1 VLDPSEQAALSCAV
15 DIPPRASAIDAATWS
30 WKGVREW
37 AEQQYA
43 KHLSPR
49 SCLRY
54 LRRLGFVWKRPKR
67 LLLKADAA
75 KRTAFVDLY
84 RALLAD
90 ATARGARIFF
100 VDEAHFRADGD
111 LRGLWVRRG
120 AEALV
125 PSTSPGNGAKAS
137 YYAGVCLETG
147 EVCAAQL
154 EGTST
159 AQTSV
164 AFLQA
169 LREEFPGEVIVI
181 WDNGPAH
188 HGPALRAYL
197 QTPDLH
203 LRLIA
208 LPAYSPDYN
217 PAEELWKWIRE
228 DVTANTCFG
237 TGAKVAAAVWEFL
250 LGLNTRL
257 DEVKQRCQNELQT
270 AAFPERARY
279 PERRL
284 RRLEQRRQRTVQAAL
299 AM

>member
-1 VLDPSEQAALSCAV
+1 V
-15 DIPPRASAIDAATWS
+15 DAPPRTSAIDAATWS
-30 WKGVREW
+30 CEGVREW
-37 AEQQYA
+37 VAARYA
-43 KHLSPR
+43 KRLSLR

-54 LRRLGFVWKRPKR
+54 LQRLGFVWKRPKR
-67 LLLKADAA
+67 LLLKADAS
-75 KRTAFVDLY
+75 KRAAFIEVY

-100 VDEAHFRADGD
+100 ADEAHFRADGD

-120 AEALV
+120 EDAFVA
-125 PSTSPGNGAKAS
+125 STSPGRGAKAS
-137 YYAGVCLETG
+137 YYGAVCLETG
-147 EVCAAQL
+147 EVCAVQL

-159 AQTSV
+159 AKTSV

-169 LREEFPGEVIVI
+169 LREEFPGELIVI

-188 HGPALRAYL
+188 RGPALREYL
-197 QTPDLH
+197 QTPDLK

-217 PAEELWKWIRE
+217 PAEELWKWLRDE
-228 DVTANTCFG
+228 VTANTGFG

-250 LGLNTRL
+250 LGLNDRL
-257 DEVKQRCQNELQT
+257 DEVQQRCRNELQT
-270 AAFPERARY
+270 AAFPETSRH
-279 PERRL
+279 PERRA
-284 RRLEQRRQRTVQAAL
+284 RRLEQRRERVIQAAL

>member
-1 VLDPSEQAALSCAV
+1 M
-15 DIPPRASAIDAATWS
+15 
-30 WKGVREW
+30 REW
-37 AEQQYA
+37 AVRHCT
-43 KHLSPR
+43 KRLSPR

-54 LRRLGFVWKRPKR
+54 LQRLGFVWKRPKR

-75 KRTAFVDLY
+75 KRAAFVELY
-84 RALLAD
+84 RQLLLE

-100 VDEAHFRADGD
+100 ADEAHFRADGD

-120 AEALV
+120 TEAFV
-125 PSTSPGNGAKAS
+125 ASTSPGRSEKAS
-137 YYAGVCLETG
+137 YYGAVCLETG
-147 EVCAAQL
+147 EVCAVQL

-159 AQTSV
+159 AKTSV

-169 LREEFPGEVIVI
+169 LREEFPGELLVI

-188 HGPALRAYL
+188 RGDALREYL
-197 QTPDLH
+197 QTPDLK

-250 LGLNTRL
+250 LGLNGRR
-257 DEVKQRCQNELQT
+257 DEVRQRCLNELQT
-270 AAFPERARY
+270 AAFPDTSRH

-284 RRLEQRRQRTVQAAL
+284 QRLKQRRQRTVQATL

>member
-1 VLDPSEQAALSCAV
+1 LLHDESPAAVEAREAAFIV
-15 DIPPRASAIDAATWS
+15 PTYARTQFHPRDGKGAQLIDA
-30 WKGVREW
+30 KGHIYWDLLGGIAVNVLGHR
-37 AEQQYA
+37 
-43 KHLSPR
+43 HPR
-49 SCLRY
+49 
-54 LRRLGFVWKRPKR
+54 
-67 LLLKADAA
+67 
-75 KRTAFVDLY
+75 
-84 RALLAD
+84 
-90 ATARGARIFF
+90 
-100 VDEAHFRADGD
+100 
-111 LRGLWVRRG
+111 
-120 AEALV
+120 LV
-125 PSTSPGNGAKAS
+125 K
-137 YYAGVCLETG
+137 
-147 EVCAAQL
+147 
-154 EGTST
+154 
-159 AQTSV
+159 
-164 AFLQA
+164 A

-228 DVTANTCFG
+228 DGTANTCFG

>member
-1 VLDPSEQAALSCAV
+1 M
-15 DIPPRASAIDAATWS
+15 
-30 WKGVREW
+30 REW
-37 AEQQYA
+37 AARQCA
-43 KHLSPR
+43 KRLSPR

-54 LRRLGFVWKRPKR
+54 LHRLGFVWKRPKR

-75 KRTAFVDLY
+75 KRTAFVQVY

-100 VDEAHFRADGD
+100 ADEAHFRADGD

-120 AEALV
+120 TAALV
-125 PSTSPGNGAKAS
+125 PSTSPGRGAKAS
-137 YYAGVCLETG
+137 YYGAVCLETG
-147 EVCAAQL
+147 EVCAVQL

-159 AQTSV
+159 AKTSV
-164 AFLQA
+164 AFLRA
-169 LREEFPGEVIVI
+169 LREEFPGELIVI

-188 HGPALRAYL
+188 RGPALREYL

-237 TGAKVAAAVWEFL
+237 TVAKVAAAVWDFL
-250 LGLNTRL
+250 LGLNDRL
-257 DEVKQRCQNELQT
+257 DDVQQRCRNELQT
-270 AAFPERARY
+270 AAFPATSHHPKRRA
-279 PERRL
+279 
-284 RRLEQRRQRTVQAAL
+284 RRLEQRRERIAKATL